1 MSSARDRLLQDLSDQ
16 LSDLDAQGLLR
27 RLSVVEAVEGPR
39 VRIGGREVVNWCSND
54 YLGLSTHPRLVQAV
68 TQAATEW
75 GVGARASRLLAGT
88 TPWHTRLEEALAA
101 WFGAEA
107 ALVYPSG
114 YLANLGT
121 LGALLAP
128 GDAVFMDRLCH
139 ASLFD
144 AVRATR
150 ATLRIFRHND
160 PAHVGRLLVRS
171 TSARRRLIITEG
183 VFSMEGDRAPLDA
196 LMEVG
201 QRHGCLVYVDDA
213 HGAFVLGSS
222 GRGSPEAAGVSHD
235 RILYMGTL
243 GKALGCQGGFVVG
256 PKTLIHFLQN
266 RARSFIYTTA
276 LVVPVAAAA
285 VEALRLLH
293 EEPQRRSHL
302 QALAARLHTQLA
314 SWWDTLPAAPSHIV
328 PIVVGHTRRAVELA
342 DALWEQ
348 GMWAP
353 AIRPPT
359 VPEGSARLRVSV
371 TALHTTE
378 QIDALADALEESIV
392 HSPSSMAQSKHTD
405 ERVIRCCD

>member
-1 MSSARDRLLQDLSDQ
+1 
-16 LSDLDAQGLLR
+16 
-27 RLSVVEAVEGPR
+27 
-39 VRIGGREVVNWCSND
+39 
-54 YLGLSTHPRLVQAV
+54 
-68 TQAATEW
+68 
-75 GVGARASRLLAGT
+75 LAGT

-150 ATLRIFRHND
+150 ARLRIFRHND
-160 PAHVGRLLVRS
+160 PAHLTQLLARS
-171 TSARRRLIITEG
+171 TATRRRLIITEG
-183 VFSMEGDRAPLDA
+183 VFSMEGDRAPLDE
-196 LMEVG
+196 LVTVG
-201 QRHGCLVYVDDA
+201 EQHGAMVYVDDA

-276 LVVPVAAAA
+276 PAIPIAAAA
-285 VEALRLLH
+285 VEALRLVH

-314 SWWDTLPAAPSHIV
+314 SWRDTLPAPPSAGPAAPSHIV
-328 PIVVGHTRRAVELA
+328 PIVVGQARRAVELA

-353 AIRPPT
+353 AVRPPT
-359 VPEGSARLRVSV
+359 VPDGTARLRLSL
-371 TALHTTE
+371 TAIHTE
-378 QIDALADALEESIV
+378 AEVDALVEVLHASGGVPREYRLPGRRYSEERLRIRSRAGAATDR
-392 HSPSSMAQSKHTD
+392 PSAMP
-405 ERVIRCCD
+405 RRP